1 MGKVKPMT
9 FEIPLKASFT
19 IPNLLEMIW
28 TTIKSPK
35 NWEQIGAA
43 LLREPDKFVLLLMK
57 VGTEIFGSDLIKRI
71 VCRKAQPKNIK
82 ARSRS
87 NFEKDVKDDIDKI
100 KEVVEKVKKW
110 VGTAVSAAA
119 AAVTIAEFVGAF
131 GATIGGMIMKA
142 NDEVEKASV
151 QAMITPIEE
160 MLKALKEKQDEIE
173 TKIRS
178 SLMMTG
184 LVTADHIS
192 YEVRMSTE
200 NFLPKD
206 SKVISE
212 LEYSKKND
220 EYRYT
225 DKVFVW
231 VRAPI
236 SWKYDGVIKIV
247 APMPL
252 EDLCSAALQGS
263 EALTLRQAAATSAL
277 AQSQTS
283 TQGPNFRPP
292 PAQDRTDPEPLINT
306 GLKHRQQH

>member
-119 AAVTIAEFVGAF
+119 AAFTIAEFVG
-131 GATIGGMIMKA
+131 GIGG
-142 NDEVEKASV
+142 
-151 QAMITPIEE
+151 
-160 MLKALKEKQDEIE
+160 
-173 TKIRS
+173 
-178 SLMMTG
+178 G
-184 LVTADHIS
+184 LI
-192 YEVRMSTE
+192 
-200 NFLPKD
+200 
-206 SKVISE
+206 
-212 LEYSKKND
+212 
-220 EYRYT
+220 
-225 DKVFVW
+225 
-231 VRAPI
+231 
-236 SWKYDGVIKIV
+236 G
-247 APMPL
+247 
-252 EDLCSAALQGS
+252 G
-263 EALTLRQAAATSAL
+263 
-277 AQSQTS
+277 
-283 TQGPNFRPP
+283 
-292 PAQDRTDPEPLINT
+292 
-306 GLKHRQQH
+306 